1 MKPKDKKY
9 LESFNKD
16 ADSNEPTTEWGRERR
31 ASRVKDVFN
40 KPSMIVQQALYEDVS
55 HLPVLP
61 ENVRQIN
68 IQINP
73 RAANWADLV
82 HDKVDKERGR
92 NMANDIIP
100 GLIRLGKNTY
110 KASFFPD
117 SQIFKTEAA
126 GREWLRNKQA
136 VYAKTAR

>member
-1 MKPKDKKY
+1 MKKNEREY
-9 LESFNKD
+9 LAEFNRE
-16 ADSNEPTTEWGRERR
+16 ADSDNPKTEWGRSRR

-61 ENVRQIN
+61 DNVRQIN

-73 RAANWADLV
+73 RAVNWADLV
-82 HDKVDKERGR
+82 HDKIDKERGR
-92 NMANDIIP
+92 NMSNDIEP
-100 GLIRLGKNTY
+100 GLIRMGPGKY

-117 SQIFKTEAA
+117 SQMFRTEEAA
-126 GREWLRNKQA
+126 RSWLRNKQA
-136 VYAKTAR
+136 VYARTAR

>member
-9 LESFNKD
+9 LENFNKD

-40 KPSMIVQQALYEDVS
+40 RPSMIVQQALYEDVS
-55 HLPVLP
+55 HIPVLP
-61 ENVRQIN
+61 DNVRQIN

-73 RAANWADLV
+73 RAANWADLI

-92 NMANDIIP
+92 NMANDIEP
-100 GLIRLGKNTY
+100 GMIKVKGGY
-110 KASFFPD
+110 KVAFFPD
-117 SQIFKTEAA
+117 KAFFKTEIAA
-126 GREWLRNKQA
+126 REWLRNKQA
-136 VYAKTAR
+136 VYARTAR